1 MEDIKDFGEIEAPYG
16 KLMTFKDV
24 TFDNGF
30 KFMRIRIKEGK
41 RFTDMDLDAD
51 TVKLLQQK
59 FSEWLADTRAD
70 KNETDT

>member
-1 MEDIKDFGEIEAPYG
+1 MEEIKALGEMELPYG

-41 RFTDMDLDAD
+41 RFTDLDLDTE
-51 TVKLLQQK
+51 TVKQLQIK
-59 FSEWLADTRAD
+59 FEQWLAENKPVD
-70 KNETDT
+70 N

>member
-1 MEDIKDFGEIEAPYG
+1 MEEIKELGEMELPYG

-41 RFTDMDLDAD
+41 RFTDMDLDTE
-51 TVKLLQQK
+51 TVKQLQVK
-59 FSEWLADTRAD
+59 FEQWLAENKPVD
-70 KNETDT
+70 N